1 MTRLPRSEG
10 STSAGHGELVR
21 AVLPAALPVLAQL
34 VLVVLYARAIG
45 GLAGSFALGATLAVA
60 ALVGHLVAR
69 TRLRGWVIVAGGA
82 VAAVAVRW
90 ALVNAVA
97 LLAASS
103 VSPGIAAVL
112 QRLDAAS
119 LAALPVAA
127 MGYLGAIVFVRRPS
141 LARWEPAL
149 HGALLLVLLWSQAH
163 YDLTYFE
170 RPWAYV
176 VVVGSLVLLDALLL
190 VGPDRLSRR
199 VVARV
204 AVLVAPVFAIAIL
217 LSVFWYTTGGTAAGG
232 GILRP
237 TLFRFDFAPFVRL
250 ESEISM
256 SDDLVLLYRRSGRPR
271 RDLIRRF
278 VLSDYDPRRGF
289 SVANGDP
296 LDAGADVRDRE
307 LVEQEYFLVNL
318 DPQTRLALN
327 EPIGYVPFETWD
339 QSSFTAAFAAESMVS
354 RAPAF
359 RLARVDDVS
368 LDPAATQRLTDYGGN
383 EAIRELALEVA
394 GDEVGPFARARAIE
408 LYFHENFFYS
418 LRPGIAAD
426 GDQLTHF
433 LFEAQKGYCS
443 YFAFSMTL
451 MLRSLGIPARV
462 AVGFFVDPGQ
472 EVLNFYPVLANMAH
486 AWVEVYLG
494 EYGWVTFDPTSQ
506 TLAPGEEY
514 DVGAGAD
521 PDELASLLEE
531 ILAQELVPA
540 SPMVPDEEVDEP
552 YRLPAFVEGALARW
566 YLLLPLLYLLLLGAV
581 RLLPLATLALTADPR
596 RRTVVR
602 MRSLLGSLGRCGIR
616 RRQGESL
623 LEFGR
628 RVDVSGSARAMAAY
642 ERALFAERFTREDE
656 REAADAARQV
666 REGIRRA
673 VPLWRRSLAAL
684 DPRPAGVA
692 RRASREE
699 GKPS

>member
-1 MTRLPRSEG
+1 VSGWSSFHAP
-10 STSAGHGELVR
+10 SAAIRR
-21 AVLPAALPVLAQL
+21 ALLLAALPVLAQL
-34 VLVVLYARAIG
+34 VLVVLYARA
-45 GLAGSFALGATLAVA
+45 LAELAAPLPLGVALLVA
-60 ALVGHLVAR
+60 AAVGHLAAR
-69 TRLRGWVIVAGGA
+69 SRLRGWALVVGGA
-82 VAAVAVRW
+82 AAAFVLRW
-90 ALVNAVA
+90 ALVGAVA
-97 LLAASS
+97 LVAAQS
-103 VSPGIAAVL
+103 VSPAAAAFL

-119 LAALPVAA
+119 LAAMPVVA
-127 MGYLGAIVFVRRPS
+127 MGYLGALVFVRRPS
-141 LARWEPAL
+141 LARWEPL
-149 HGALLLVLLWSQAH
+149 VHGAILLALLWSQAR
-163 YDLTYFE
+163 YDLTYFD

-199 VVARV
+199 VAARV
-204 AVLVAPVFAIAIL
+204 AALVAPVFAVAIL
-217 LSVFWYTTGGTAAGG
+217 LSITWYTTGGTAAGG

-278 VLSDYDPRRGF
+278 VLADYDPRRGF
-289 SVANGDP
+289 SVAPEDP
-296 LDAGADVRDRE
+296 VEAGADARERE

-327 EPIGYVPFETWD
+327 EPIGYVPFESWD
-339 QSSFTAAFAAESMVS
+339 ESSFTAAFAAESMVS

-359 RLARVDDVS
+359 RLARVDDVA
-368 LDPAATQRLTDYGGN
+368 LDPEAMRRLTDYGDN

-394 GDEVGPFARARAIE
+394 GDLDGPFARARAIE
-408 LYFHENFFYS
+408 LSFHENFFYS

-426 GDQLTHF
+426 GDQLGHF

-514 DVGAGAD
+514 ELGAGAD
-521 PDELASLLEE
+521 PEELANLLEE

-540 SPMVPDEEVDEP
+540 QPMVPDDELDDSF
-552 YRLPAFVEGALARW
+552 RLPRIVERALARW
-566 YLLLPLLYLLLLGAV
+566 YLLLPLLYLLVVAVV
-581 RLLPLATLALTADPR
+581 RLVPLAPLLIASDPR
-596 RRTVVR
+596 RRAIVR
-602 MRSLLGSLGRCGIR
+602 LRSLLASLGRCGIR
-616 RRQGESL
+616 RREGESL

-628 RVDVSGSARAMAAY
+628 RTDLSGLARATALY
-642 ERALFAERFTREDE
+642 ERALFAPGFTRDEE
-656 REAADAARQV
+656 REAIDAV
-666 REGIRRA
+666 RRA
-673 VPLWRRSLAAL
+673 RRSLRGSVPLWRRALAAL
-684 DPRPAGVA
+684 DPRPTRAV
-692 RRASREE
+692 RRAVRARGESV
-699 GKPS
+699 

>member
-1 MTRLPRSEG
+1 MSGWSSFHAP
-10 STSAGHGELVR
+10 SAAIRR
-21 AVLPAALPVLAQL
+21 ALLLAAPPVLAQL
-34 VLVVLYARAIG
+34 VLVVLYARA
-45 GLAGSFALGATLAVA
+45 LAELAAPLPLGVALLVA
-60 ALVGHLVAR
+60 AAVGHLAAR
-69 TRLRGWVIVAGGA
+69 SRLRGWALVVGGA
-82 VAAVAVRW
+82 AAAFVLRW
-90 ALVNAVA
+90 ALVGAVA
-97 LLAASS
+97 LVAAQS
-103 VSPGIAAVL
+103 VSPAAAAFL

-119 LAALPVAA
+119 LAAMPVVAI
-127 MGYLGAIVFVRRPS
+127 GYLGALVFVRRPS
-141 LARWEPAL
+141 LARWEPL
-149 HGALLLVLLWSQAH
+149 VHGAILLALLWSQAR
-163 YDLTYFE
+163 YDLTYFD

-199 VVARV
+199 VAARV
-204 AVLVAPVFAIAIL
+204 AALVAPVFAVAIL
-217 LSVFWYTTGGTAAGG
+217 LSITWYTTGGTAAGG

-278 VLSDYDPRRGF
+278 VLADYDPRRGF
-289 SVANGDP
+289 SVAPEDP
-296 LDAGADVRDRE
+296 VEAGADARERE

-327 EPIGYVPFETWD
+327 EPIGYVPFESWD
-339 QSSFTAAFAAESMVS
+339 ESSFTAAFAAESMVS

-359 RLARVDDVS
+359 RLARVDDVA
-368 LDPAATQRLTDYGGN
+368 LDPEAMRRLTDYGDN

-394 GDEVGPFARARAIE
+394 GDLDGPFARARAIE
-408 LYFHENFFYS
+408 LSFHENFFYS

-426 GDQLTHF
+426 GDQLGHF

-514 DVGAGAD
+514 ELGAGAD
-521 PDELASLLEE
+521 PEELANLLEE

-540 SPMVPDEEVDEP
+540 QPMVPDDELDDSF
-552 YRLPAFVEGALARW
+552 RLPRIVERALARW
-566 YLLLPLLYLLLLGAV
+566 YLLLPLLYLLVVAVV
-581 RLLPLATLALTADPR
+581 RLVPLAPLLIASDPR
-596 RRTVVR
+596 RRAIVR
-602 MRSLLGSLGRCGIR
+602 LRSLLASLGRCGIR
-616 RRQGESL
+616 RREGESL

-628 RVDVSGSARAMAAY
+628 RTDLSGLARATALY
-642 ERALFAERFTREDE
+642 ERALFAPGFTRDEE
-656 REAADAARQV
+656 REAIDAV
-666 REGIRRA
+666 RRA
-673 VPLWRRSLAAL
+673 RRSLRGSVPLWRRALAAL
-684 DPRPAGVA
+684 DPRPTRAV
-692 RRASREE
+692 RRAVRARGESV
-699 GKPS
+699 

>member
-1 MTRLPRSEG
+1 MSGWSSFHAP
-10 STSAGHGELVR
+10 SAAARR
-21 AVLPAALPVLAQL
+21 ALLLAALPVLAQL
-34 VLVVLYARAIG
+34 VLVVLYARA
-45 GLAGSFALGATLAVA
+45 LAELAAPLPLGVALLVA
-60 ALVGHLVAR
+60 AAVGHLAAR
-69 TRLRGWVIVAGGA
+69 SRLRGWALVVGGA
-82 VAAVAVRW
+82 AAAFVLRW
-90 ALVNAVA
+90 ALVGAVA
-97 LLAASS
+97 LVAAQS
-103 VSPGIAAVL
+103 VSPAAAAFL

-119 LAALPVAA
+119 LAAMPVVAI
-127 MGYLGAIVFVRRPS
+127 GYLGALVFVRRPS
-141 LARWEPAL
+141 LARWEPL
-149 HGALLLVLLWSQAH
+149 VHGAILLALLWSQAR
-163 YDLTYFE
+163 YDLTYFD

-199 VVARV
+199 VAARV
-204 AVLVAPVFAIAIL
+204 ATLVAPIFAVAIL
-217 LSVFWYTTGGTAAGG
+217 LSITWYTTGGTAAGG

-278 VLSDYDPRRGF
+278 VLADYDPRRGF
-289 SVANGDP
+289 SVAPKDP
-296 LDAGADVRDRE
+296 VEAGADARERE

-327 EPIGYVPFETWD
+327 EPIGYVPFESWD
-339 QSSFTAAFAAESMVS
+339 ESSFTAAFAAESMVS

-359 RLARVDDVS
+359 RLARVDDVA
-368 LDPAATQRLTDYGGN
+368 LDPEAMRRLTDYGDN

-394 GDEVGPFARARAIE
+394 GDLDGPFARARAIE
-408 LYFHENFFYS
+408 LSFHENFFYS

-426 GDQLTHF
+426 GDQLGHF

-514 DVGAGAD
+514 ELGAGAD
-521 PDELASLLEE
+521 PEELANLLEE

-540 SPMVPDEEVDEP
+540 QPMVPDDELDDSF
-552 YRLPAFVEGALARW
+552 RLPRIVERALARW
-566 YLLLPLLYLLLLGAV
+566 YLLLPLLYLLVVAVV
-581 RLLPLATLALTADPR
+581 RLVPLAPLLIASDPR
-596 RRTVVR
+596 RRAIVR
-602 MRSLLGSLGRCGIR
+602 LRSLLASLGRCGIR
-616 RRQGESL
+616 RREGESL

-628 RVDVSGSARAMAAY
+628 RTDLSGLARATALY
-642 ERALFAERFTREDE
+642 ERALFAPGFTRDEE
-656 REAADAARQV
+656 REAIDAV
-666 REGIRRA
+666 RRA
-673 VPLWRRSLAAL
+673 RRSLRGSVPLWRRALAAL
-684 DPRPAGVA
+684 DPRPTRAV
-692 RRASREE
+692 RRAVRARGESV
-699 GKPS
+699 